1 MRDRQKL
8 TKRIIDATI
17 PTTTD
22 RFVWDSDLA
31 GFGLRVRPGGSKTF
45 IAQYRVGGGRS
56 GQSRR
61 FTIGRY
67 GVLTVEEARL
77 EARKVLLAAP
87 QGEDPSRKRKA
98 SRGAITIAQLAEAF
112 EKEGLGHLR
121 ETNRRATL
129 ARVCN
134 HIVPLLGKKKVSAV
148 GIAEVEQLLRD
159 VKAGKTAKDERTG
172 PRSRVIVRGGEA
184 AASRAVADLSA
195 MFNFAK
201 RRELVSQNPCLM
213 VRKPAINK
221 RTRFL
226 NLDEMKRFGDALG
239 ALEAGAAN
247 AKAIAIMRLWA
258 LTGCRRS
265 EIAGLKW
272 SEVDFGRACLTLA
285 ETKTGR
291 SIRPLAHAASAIL
304 TAQPRDVS
312 SEYVFPSDDN
322 TATYYQGTKR
332 YWVRAIKLA
341 NLPGV
346 TPHTLRHTIG
356 SAAVST
362 GETLVMTGAI
372 LGHVNQHSTS
382 IYAHMQQDP
391 ARRAANRVV
400 APIATALGLNQVG
413 DVIEIRPK
421 VSGQAS

>member
-1 MRDRQKL
+1 M
-8 TKRIIDATI
+8 
-17 PTTTD
+17 
-22 RFVWDSDLA
+22 
-31 GFGLRVRPGGSKTF
+31 
-45 IAQYRVGGGRS
+45 
-56 GQSRR
+56 
-61 FTIGRY
+61 
-67 GVLTVEEARL
+67 
-77 EARKVLLAAP
+77 LAAA

-98 SRGAITIAQLAEAF
+98 SRGAITIAQLADAF
-112 EKEGLGHLR
+112 EKEGLGYLR

-129 ARVCN
+129 ARARN

-159 VKAGKTAKDERTG
+159 VKAGKTVKDEKTG
-172 PRSRVIVRGGEA
+172 LRSRVIVRGGEA
-184 AASRAVADLSA
+184 AAGRAVADLSA

-239 ALEAGAAN
+239 ALEASAAAN

-258 LTGCRRS
+258 LTGCRRD

-312 SEYVFPSDDN
+312 SEDVFPSDDN

-332 YWVRAIKLA
+332 YWVRAVKLA

-346 TPHTLRHTIG
+346 TPHTLRHTI
-356 SAAVST
+356 
-362 GETLVMTGAI
+362 
-372 LGHVNQHSTS
+372 
-382 IYAHMQQDP
+382 
-391 ARRAANRVV
+391 
-400 APIATALGLNQVG
+400 
-413 DVIEIRPK
+413 
-421 VSGQAS
+421 